1 MYMGNQRRAI
11 VLKDSKNCMFEAA
24 YFILKD
30 GFENQNESE
39 MIKEA
44 NRILKNN
51 IIGSYFFREER
62 TPKKHKSLNGL
73 ACFLLG
79 ALLSFVFCTVLFLFL

>member
-51 IIGSYFFREER
+51 IIGITMKDIFIISITF
-62 TPKKHKSLNGL
+62 T
-73 ACFLLG
+73 
-79 ALLSFVFCTVLFLFL
+79 

>member
-30 GFENQNESE
+30 GFENQKESD

-51 IIGSYFFREER
+51 IIGGYFFREER
-62 TPKKHKSLNGL
+62 PAKKQKTFNGL
-73 ACFLLG
+73 VCFLLG
-79 ALLSFVFCTVLFLFL
+79 ALLSMAFCAVLFAFL

>member
-62 TPKKHKSLNGL
+62 PSKKHKSLNGL
-73 ACFLLG
+73 SCFLLG
-79 ALLSFVFCTVLFLFL
+79 ALLSFVFCTILFLFL

>member
-1 MYMGNQRRAI
+1 MGNQRRAI

-30 GFENQNESE
+30 GFEDRKESE

-44 NRILKNN
+44 NKILKNN
-51 IIGSYFFREER
+51 IIGGYFFREEGCN
-62 TPKKHKSLNGL
+62 KKPRAFNGV
-73 ACFLLG
+73 AAFLLG
-79 ALLSFVFCTVLFLFL
+79 ALLSLAFCTVLFMIF